1 MNRAA
6 AILLTLTFSA
16 SAFAA
21 ERPKAFAGVPWGAA
35 VPEALRILATRPDVT
50 VPAPSGEESDAAVSQ
65 ARKIEATG
73 GKFADVDV
81 ATWMLEF
88 AGGKFN
94 KGTVTFKTSG
104 DARTHYR
111 TFRQKLMD
119 KYGGVARETKNNTT
133 WVLPPDLWDKHARTI
148 KLDIIVES
156 DASTRLTLTYIDDT
170 LVAEA
175 QPKPPRPA
183 EPTLI
188 TPKGGNTP
196 GVPPKRNIKDF

>member
-1 MNRAA
+1 MNRVA
-6 AILLTLTFSA
+6 AILLAVTFSF

-50 VPAPSGEESDAAVSQ
+50 VPSPPGEEPDAAVPQ
-65 ARKIEATG
+65 TQKIEATG
-73 GKFADVDV
+73 GKFAETDV
-81 ATWMLEF
+81 ATWSLEF
-88 AGGKFN
+88 SAGKFN
-94 KGTVTFKTSG
+94 KGTVTFKPSG
-104 DARTHYR
+104 DARAQYR
-111 TFRQKLMD
+111 TFKQKLMD

-148 KLDIIVES
+148 KLDIIVEG
-156 DASTRLTLTYIDDT
+156 DAATRLTLTYIDDT

-188 TPKGGNTP
+188 TPKAGNAPAT
-196 GVPPKRNIKDF
+196 PPKGNIKDF